1 MTELWPKIKEETPMV
16 LKVSQRR
23 GWSLWEHF
31 PLNIFVLIYLI
42 NFPQPFFFSLTV
54 FFFGA
59 ESYPNGSFSHE
70 LNSIDKTQRLR
81 RIHVKMVIWHFSV
94 AYFLLSIEYQKFNFF
109 MSRMEYFNIPS
120 RPREYQ
126 KLIFSCLRLNCKI
139 AINES
144 TPSCIK

>member
-94 AYFLLSIEYQKFNFF
+94 AYFLLSGLNTKN
-109 MSRMEYFNIPS
+109 
-120 RPREYQ
+120 
-126 KLIFSCLRLNCKI
+126 LIFSCREWNI
-139 AINES
+139 S
-144 TPSCIK
+144 TFLQDQENIKSWYSLV